1 MRWVK
6 LGGLRDRPIRTAL
19 TIFNLVDCREM
30 ESSPADVEQQQLFTE
45 VNRSLGRGQ
54 MRKAEKALDERT

>member
-1 MRWVK
+1 
-6 LGGLRDRPIRTAL
+6 
-19 TIFNLVDCREM
+19 M

>member
-1 MRWVK
+1 
-6 LGGLRDRPIRTAL
+6 
-19 TIFNLVDCREM
+19 M
-30 ESSPADVEQQQLFTE
+30 ESSPADVEQQQLQLFTE